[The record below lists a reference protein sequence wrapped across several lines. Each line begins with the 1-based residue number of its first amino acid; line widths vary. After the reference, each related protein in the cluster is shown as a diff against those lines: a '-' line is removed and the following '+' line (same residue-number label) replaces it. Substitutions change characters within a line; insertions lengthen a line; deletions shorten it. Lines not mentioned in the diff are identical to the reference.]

1 LNKETFINKIPDKLF
16 AFLVNMRRQKLY
28 GDRISI
34 ERREGHWLIRSGKIQ
49 LYSYTP
55 KMTSFGMGLFAHKFE
70 RIFKIEPGDVCL
82 DVGACIGDTTIPMA
96 IKSEYALVLA
106 VEPEKSNLIYLR
118 KNIQYYPTIKIRAKA
133 ISNRTGSMD
142 LHVSNSITGHSLIP
156 DEKSRIVDKVIV
168 SCETLDDLQEHA
180 GPFDFAKIDVQG
192 SEADIFQTASKFL
205 GSVKKLVVETHDFL
219 NEDKQT
225 ARFVMPY
232 LEHRFSFIEM
242 TGKGVIHCRK

>member
-1 LNKETFINKIPDKLF
+1 MNKETLINNIPDAMF
-16 AFLVNMRRQKLY
+16 AYLVNLRRQKLY

-34 ERREGHWLIRSGKIQ
+34 KRVGDDWFITSGKIS
-49 LYSYTP
+49 LWSYTP
-55 KMTSFGMGLFAHKFE
+55 KMTSFGMGLFANKFE
-70 RIFKIEPGDVCL
+70 RIFKIEKGDSCL

-96 IKSEYALVLA
+96 IKSEYGPILA
-106 VEPEKSNLIYLR
+106 VEPEIRNLSYLR
-118 KNIQYYPTIKIRAKA
+118 KNTVFYPTIKVRPKA

-156 DEKSRIVDKVIV
+156 DEKSRSADKVIV

-180 GPFDFAKIDVQG
+180 GPFDFAKIDTQG
-192 SEADIFQTASKFL
+192 SEVDIFQTASKFL

-232 LEHRFSFIEM
+232 LEHRFNFIEM
-242 TGKGVIHCRK
+242 TEKGVIHCRK

>member
-1 LNKETFINKIPDKLF
+1 MNKDTLINKIPDKLF
-16 AFLVNMRRQKLY
+16 AFLVNLRRQSLY

-34 ERREGHWLIRSGKIQ
+34 GRREGHWLIRSGKIQ

-55 KMTSFGMGLFAHKFE
+55 KMTSFGMGLFANKFE
-70 RIFKIEPGDVCL
+70 QIFKIEKGDSCL
-82 DVGACIGDTTIPMA
+82 DIGACIGDTTIPMA
-96 IKSEYALVLA
+96 IKSEYGPILA
-106 VEPEKSNLIYLR
+106 VEPEIRNLSYLK
-118 KNIQYYPTIKIRAKA
+118 KNIVFYPTIKVRAKA
-133 ISNRTGSMD
+133 ISNRTGSLA

-156 DEKSRIVDKVIV
+156 DKKSRNADKVIV
-168 SCETLDDLQEHA
+168 SCETLDDLHEHA

-232 LEHRFSFIEM
+232 LEHRFNFIEM
-242 TGKGVIHCRK
+242 TKKGVIHCRK

>member
-1 LNKETFINKIPDKLF
+1 MNKETLINKIPDALF

-34 ERREGHWLIRSGKIQ
+34 VRREGHWFIRSGKIG

-70 RIFKIEPGDVCL
+70 RNFKIEKGDVCL

-96 IKSEYALVLA
+96 IKSDYGRVIAI
-106 VEPEKSNLIYLR
+106 EPEIRNLSYLK
-118 KNIQYYPTIKIRAKA
+118 KNTVFYPTIKVRAKA

-156 DEKSRIVDKVIV
+156 DKKSRNADKVIV

-180 GPFDFAKIDVQG
+180 GPFDFAKIDTQG
-192 SEADIFQTASKFL
+192 SEVDIFQTASKFL

-219 NEDKQT
+219 NKEKQT
-225 ARFVMPY
+225 APFVMPY
-232 LEHRFSFIEM
+232 LEHHFSFIEV
-242 TGKGVIHCRK
+242 TEKGVIHCRK